1 MHNPIPLV
9 SGCRGLLSLNRMMFL
24 GQFPSSILSFPYP
37 SAISHNALASSFTSS
52 LSRPMLIS
60 TPSLLLV
67 LAVCSTNFAYPVSEI
82 DVEGAVTS
90 DEIILIDV
98 GLVCRNMD
106 GKDVGT
112 GQAGAWI
119 LEIRGSCSDDKSH
132 HASNAARS

>member
-1 MHNPIPLV
+1 
-9 SGCRGLLSLNRMMFL
+9 
-24 GQFPSSILSFPYP
+24 
-37 SAISHNALASSFTSS
+37 
-52 LSRPMLIS
+52 MLIS

-67 LAVCSTNFAYPVSEI
+67 LAVCSTNFAYPVSDI

-119 LEIRGSCSDDKSH
+119 LTPHVMNKFGCTPYD
-132 HASNAARS
+132 